1 MNLLTFFFFVGA
13 LPKVVIEDAE
23 PYVEHVPHAPVLG
36 PTGIES
42 KYDRIYL
49 RVLFVNES
57 HEVIKV
63 PGSHLPDFRFNKG
76 EGVIELYC
84 GQEDYR
90 RFWLTI
96 RNPDGDTMQY
106 MGVIEECFIGG
117 PLKPICP
124 FYQLHPAETLIY
136 FVELSDS
143 YSFLEPGT
151 YRIEKVWYQVEEGP
165 PISGSYYTD
174 SFQIEVNYTFQIK
187 LPEKPIPLNEDEFT
201 KATRSMIKKKGYE
214 PGLGPMLSILDRIKG
229 TNSERI
235 IACEIIAS
243 IKEYPQDRKL
253 FIGLIL
259 DQMRR
264 FPEYFMLTK
273 PFPDSLNGKPFP
285 DYLGKEGI
293 ALFDS
298 LMTHNTVFREAWT
311 MHELFKAWSR
321 EWDEKHKGGQ

>member
-1 MNLLTFFFFVGA
+1 MPFAGISVSELGSPSIPTCYAYNLL
-13 LPKVVIEDAE
+13 
-23 PYVEHVPHAPVLG
+23 
-36 PTGIES
+36 
-42 KYDRIYL
+42 
-49 RVLFVNES
+49 
-57 HEVIKV
+57 
-63 PGSHLPDFRFNKG
+63 PGDTLVCF
-76 EGVIELYC
+76 IELI
-84 GQEDYR
+84 
-90 RFWLTI
+90 W
-96 RNPDGDTMQY
+96 
-106 MGVIEECFIGG
+106 
-117 PLKPICP
+117 
-124 FYQLHPAETLIY
+124 
-136 FVELSDS
+136 S

-151 YRIEKVWYQVEEGP
+151 YRIEKVWYQLEEGP
-165 PISGSYYTD
+165 RPASGPYYTD

-187 LPEKPIPLNEDEFT
+187 LPEKPIPLSYDEYISAF
-201 KATRSMIKKKGYE
+201 RSMHKVKGYE
-214 PGLGPMLSILDRIKG
+214 PGLGPMLNILERVKG

-264 FPEYFMLTK
+264 FPEYLMLTK
-273 PFPDSLNGKPFP
+273 PFPDSLDGKPFP
-285 DYLGKEGI
+285 DYLGREGV